1 MTGAETCEMDGRRG
15 GAETC
20 EMDGRG
26 GGGGAL
32 EGVGNGRRLSTA
44 AAR

>member
-1 MTGAETCEMDGRRG
+1 MTGAETCEMDGRDG

-26 GGGGAL
+26 GGGGAS